1 MPLEIKELHIKVTVN
16 QPSQGQSST
25 AGAAAGAGGAR
36 TGDEK
41 EAVIAQCVDEVLDI
55 INNKKER

>member
-16 QPSQGQSST
+16 QPTQGQQPANAS
-25 AGAAAGAGGAR
+25 AGGGAGKA
-36 TGDEK
+36 GDEK
-41 EAVIAQCVDEVLDI
+41 EAIISQCVDEIIGI

>member
-16 QPSQGQSST
+16 QPSQGQQQT
-25 AGAAAGAGGAR
+25 DAPATGGSKG
-36 TGDEK
+36 GDDK
-41 EAVIAQCVDEVLDI
+41 EAIISQCVDGILEI